1 MSETNVYK
9 LLSSLNPCKSTGI
22 DKIPAKI
29 IRIAAPIIANSLTR
43 IFNTAIYSETVPSEW
58 KLARVI
64 PLHKN
69 GPRNMLN
76 NYRPISILPIVSKV
90 FEKVLYGQL
99 YDYFVVNNLLSQ
111 NQFGFRQFHSTASA
125 LLDSTNEWFINVDR
139 GQFNIAV
146 FLDLQKAFDTINHNI
161 LIKKLDLYGL
171 QKPAL
176 NLLGSYL
183 ENRFQ
188 MCTVNGVLSK
198 KNLVTCG
205 IPQGSILGPLLFLI
219 YINDLP
225 TSLEH
230 SSSRMFA
237 DDTTLSVSGK
247 SLHDVEVAINHDLS
261 NVDQWL
267 CANKLYLN
275 LVKTEYILIG
285 SRHNINNIL
294 ATPKVF
300 VGDIPI
306 KRVRET
312 KALGVYIDEFL
323 SWEKHIDKIAK
334 KVSSGIGAMR
344 KLKPCVDH
352 NTLICAHN
360 ALVLPHLDYVAKFGT
375 PLVPHFLIVSR
386 NYKIGLLELSWVVK

>member
-1 MSETNVYK
+1 MVIYGVITYLRTYK
-9 LLSSLNPCKSTGI
+9 
-22 DKIPAKI
+22 
-29 IRIAAPIIANSLTR
+29 AALMR
-43 IFNTAIYSETVPSEW
+43 R
-58 KLARVI
+58 KR
-64 PLHKN
+64 
-69 GPRNMLN
+69 RNMHVCRWYIYIN
-76 NYRPISILPIVSKV
+76 IFWYILWYILYNMPIVSKV
-90 FEKVLYGQL
+90 FEKALYGQL

-125 LLDSTNEWFINVDR
+125 LLDSTNEWFINMDR

-188 MCTVNGVLSK
+188 MCTVNGVLFK

-225 TSLEH
+225 SSLEH

-237 DDTTLSVSGK
+237 DDTTLTVSGK

-261 NVDQWL
+261 NVNQWL
-267 CANKLYLN
+267 CANKLSLN

-300 VGDIPI
+300 VGDI

-312 KALGVYIDEFL
+312 KALGVYIHEFL

-334 KVSSGIGAMR
+334 KVSSGIGAIR
-344 KLKPCVDH
+344 KLKSCVDRNH
-352 NTLICAHN
+352 RNNRHRMRAPIFSQSKICLHKMAHSKGHFHS
-360 ALVLPHLDYVAKFGT
+360 VQTPVA
-375 PLVPHFLIVSR
+375 R
-386 NYKIGLLELSWVVK
+386 NFVRLRGVRM

>member
-1 MSETNVYK
+1 MGS
-9 LLSSLNPCKSTGI
+9 
-22 DKIPAKI
+22 
-29 IRIAAPIIANSLTR
+29 
-43 IFNTAIYSETVPSEW
+43 
-58 KLARVI
+58 
-64 PLHKN
+64 
-69 GPRNMLN
+69 
-76 NYRPISILPIVSKV
+76 
-90 FEKVLYGQL
+90 
-99 YDYFVVNNLLSQ
+99 
-111 NQFGFRQFHSTASA
+111 
-125 LLDSTNEWFINVDR
+125 

-176 NLLGSYL
+176 NILGSYL
-183 ENRFQ
+183 KNKFQ

-237 DDTTLSVSGK
+237 DDTTLTVSGK

-261 NVDQWL
+261 NVNQWL
-267 CANKLYLN
+267 CANKLSLN

-334 KVSSGIGAMR
+334 KVSSGIGAIR
-344 KLKPCVDH
+344 KLKPCVDR
-352 NTLICAHN
+352 NTLSCAYN
-360 ALVLPHLDYVAKFGT
+360 ALVLPHLDYCGEV
-375 PLVPHFLIVSR
+375 
-386 NYKIGLLELSWVVK
+386 

>member
-1 MSETNVYK
+1 
-9 LLSSLNPCKSTGI
+9 
-22 DKIPAKI
+22 
-29 IRIAAPIIANSLTR
+29 
-43 IFNTAIYSETVPSEW
+43 
-58 KLARVI
+58 
-64 PLHKN
+64 
-69 GPRNMLN
+69 MLN

-125 LLDSTNEWFINVDR
+125 LLDSTNEWFINMDR

-146 FLDLQKAFDTINHNI
+146 FLDLQKAFDTINHNL

-237 DDTTLSVSGK
+237 DDTTLTVSGK

-261 NVDQWL
+261 NVNQWL
-267 CANKLYLN
+267 CANKLSLN

-312 KALGVYIDEFL
+312 KALAWSLY
-323 SWEKHIDKIAK
+323 
-334 KVSSGIGAMR
+334 
-344 KLKPCVDH
+344 
-352 NTLICAHN
+352 
-360 ALVLPHLDYVAKFGT
+360 
-375 PLVPHFLIVSR
+375 
-386 NYKIGLLELSWVVK
+386 

>member
-1 MSETNVYK
+1 M
-9 LLSSLNPCKSTGI
+9 
-22 DKIPAKI
+22 
-29 IRIAAPIIANSLTR
+29 
-43 IFNTAIYSETVPSEW
+43 
-58 KLARVI
+58 
-64 PLHKN
+64 
-69 GPRNMLN
+69 
-76 NYRPISILPIVSKV
+76 
-90 FEKVLYGQL
+90 
-99 YDYFVVNNLLSQ
+99 
-111 NQFGFRQFHSTASA
+111 
-125 LLDSTNEWFINVDR
+125 DR

-225 TSLEH
+225 SSLEQ

-237 DDTTLSVSGK
+237 DDTTVSGK
-247 SLHDVEVAINHDLS
+247 PLHDVEVAINHDLS
-261 NVDQWL
+261 NVNQWL
-267 CANKLYLN
+267 CANKLSLN

-334 KVSSGIGAMR
+334 KVSSGIGAIR
-344 KLKPCVDH
+344 KLKGMS
-352 NTLICAHN
+352 NK
-360 ALVLPHLDYVAKFGT
+360 KFYC
-375 PLVPHFLIVSR
+375 FI
-386 NYKIGLLELSWVVK
+386 

>member
-1 MSETNVYK
+1 
-9 LLSSLNPCKSTGI
+9 
-22 DKIPAKI
+22 
-29 IRIAAPIIANSLTR
+29 
-43 IFNTAIYSETVPSEW
+43 
-58 KLARVI
+58 
-64 PLHKN
+64 
-69 GPRNMLN
+69 MLN

-90 FEKVLYGQL
+90 FEKVLYGEL

-125 LLDSTNEWFINVDR
+125 LLDSTNEWFINMDR

-146 FLDLQKAFDTINHNI
+146 FLDLQKAFDTINHYI
-161 LIKKLDLYGL
+161 LIKKLYLYGL

-188 MCTVNGVLSK
+188 MCTVNGVWSK

-237 DDTTLSVSGK
+237 DDTTLTVSGK

-261 NVDQWL
+261 NVNQWL
-267 CANKLYLN
+267 CANKLSLN

-334 KVSSGIGAMR
+334 KVSSGIGAIR
-344 KLKPCVDH
+344 KLKPCVDR
-352 NTLICAHN
+352 NTLICAYN
-360 ALVLPHLDYVAKFGT
+360 ALVLPHLDYCCEVWDTIGT
-375 PLVPHFLIVSR
+375 TLSDRLQKLQNRAARVIVGRKNEHGQS
-386 NYKIGLLELSWVVK
+386 ELALKN